1 MPNRPTARDHLAIAL
16 DVPRLD
22 VAEDL
27 VRRLGGVPGW
37 LKVGAELFTAVGP
50 ASLAAAGSVARIF
63 LDAKFHD
70 IPNTVA
76 GAVAAATR
84 HGVGMLTLHAAGGI
98 AMLRA
103 AREAAEETADA
114 IGVPRPLL
122 IGVTVLTSLS
132 HADLKDLG
140 VQADSVEEQVARL
153 LDLALAAGLDGVVAS
168 PREAAEVRRRA
179 GPGLRI
185 VTPGVRAAGAAG
197 DDDQQRTASAGE
209 AILAGADLLVVGRP
223 VVRASDPAAA
233 ARQLVREIE
242 AVLGAQPV

>member
-1 MPNRPTARDHLAIAL
+1 MPLFASARDRLAIAL

-22 VAEDL
+22 TAEDL
-27 VRRLGGVPGW
+27 VRRLDGTAGW

-50 ASLAAAGSVARIF
+50 AALAAAGSSARVF
-63 LDAKFHD
+63 LDTKFHD

-103 AREAAEETADA
+103 AREAAEQTAA
-114 IGVPRPLL
+114 ATGNPRPLL

-132 HADLKDLG
+132 PADLKELG
-140 VQADSVEEQVARL
+140 IEAASVEEQVVRL
-153 LDLALAAGLDGVVAS
+153 VDLVLAAGLDGVVAS
-168 PREAAEVRRRA
+168 PREAASVRRRVGA
-179 GPGLRI
+179 ALRI
-185 VTPGVRAAGAAG
+185 VTPGVRAGNAP
-197 DDDQQRTASAGE
+197 DDDQARTASAGE
-209 AILAGADLLVVGRP
+209 AIEAGADLVVVGRP
-223 VVRASDPAAA
+223 VVRAPDPAAA

-242 AVLGAQPV
+242 VALGARRA

>member
-1 MPNRPTARDHLAIAL
+1 MQPFAPARDSLAVAL

-22 VAEDL
+22 TAEDL
-27 VRRLGGVPGW
+27 VRRLAGVPGW

-50 ASLAAAGSVARIF
+50 SALVAAGSAARVF
-63 LDAKFHD
+63 LDAKLHD

-76 GAVAAATR
+76 GAVSAATR

-103 AREAAEETADA
+103 ARDAADETAA
-114 IGVPRPLL
+114 ALGTARPLL

-132 HADLKDLG
+132 PADLKDLG
-140 VQADSVEEQVARL
+140 INASSVEEQVARL
-153 LDLALAAGLDGVVAS
+153 LDLVLAAGLDGVVAS

-185 VTPGVRAAGAAG
+185 VTPGVRAAGAA
-197 DDDQQRTASAGE
+197 DDDQQRTATAAE
-209 AILAGADLLVVGRP
+209 AIEAGADLIVVGRP
-223 VVRASDPAAA
+223 VIRAPDPAAA

-242 AVLGAQPV
+242 VALGARRA

>member
-1 MPNRPTARDHLAIAL
+1 MPDFPRARDFLAVAL

-27 VRRLGGVPGW
+27 VRRLDGVPGW

-50 ASLAAAGSVARIF
+50 AALAAAGSVARVF
-63 LDAKFHD
+63 LDAKLHD

-103 AREAAEETADA
+103 AREAAEETAQT

-122 IGVTVLTSLS
+122 VGVTVLTSLS
-132 HADLKDLG
+132 PADLKELG
-140 VQADSVEEQVARL
+140 IQANTVDEQVARL
-153 LDLALAAGLDGVVAS
+153 VDLALAAGLDGVVAS
-168 PREAAEVRRRA
+168 PHEAAAIRQRA

-185 VTPGVRAAGAAG
+185 VTPGVRPANAGG
-197 DDDQQRTASAGE
+197 DDQRRTASAGD
-209 AILAGADLLVVGRP
+209 AIQAGADLVVVGRP
-223 VVRASDPAAA
+223 VVRAPDPAAA
-233 ARQLVREIE
+233 ARELVREIE
-242 AVLGAQPV
+242 LALGARRA

>member
-1 MPNRPTARDHLAIAL
+1 MQQRRSARDRLAIAL

-27 VRRLGGVPGW
+27 VRRLEGVPGW

-63 LDAKFHD
+63 LDAKLHD

-114 IGVPRPLL
+114 IGGPRPLL

-132 HADLKDLG
+132 PADLKDLG
-140 VQADSVEEQVARL
+140 FQADSVEDQVARM
-153 LDLALAAGLDGVVAS
+153 LDLAQSAGLDGVVAS

-179 GPGLRI
+179 GPGLVI
-185 VTPGVRAAGAAG
+185 VTPGVRPQGAAG
-197 DDDQQRTASAGE
+197 DDQRRTASAGE

-223 VVRASDPAAA
+223 VARAADPAAA

-242 AVLGAQPV
+242 AALDAKPA

>member
-1 MPNRPTARDHLAIAL
+1 MPDRPSARDFLAVAL

-27 VRRLGGVPGW
+27 VRRLAGVPGW

-50 ASLAAAGSVARIF
+50 AALAAAGSVARVF
-63 LDAKFHD
+63 LDAKLHD

-103 AREAAEETADA
+103 AREAAEETAQA

-122 IGVTVLTSLS
+122 VGVTVLTSLS
-132 HADLKDLG
+132 PADLKDLG
-140 VQADSVEEQVARL
+140 IQADSVDEQVARL

-168 PREAAEVRRRA
+168 PREAAAVRQRA

-185 VTPGVRAAGAAG
+185 VTPGVRPAGAA
-197 DDDQQRTASAGE
+197 DDDQRRTASAGD
-209 AILAGADLLVVGRP
+209 AIQAGADLVVVGRP
-223 VVRASDPAAA
+223 VARAPDPAAA
-233 ARQLVREIE
+233 ARALVREIE
-242 AVLGAQPV
+242 IALGSRRA

>member
-1 MPNRPTARDHLAIAL
+1 MPDFTRARDFLAVAL

-27 VRRLGGVPGW
+27 VRRLDGVPGW

-50 ASLAAAGSVARIF
+50 AALAAAGSVARVF
-63 LDAKFHD
+63 LDAKLHD

-84 HGVGMLTLHAAGGI
+84 HGVGMITLHAAGGI

-103 AREAAEETADA
+103 AREAAEETAQM

-122 IGVTVLTSLS
+122 VGVTVLTSLS
-132 HADLKDLG
+132 PADLKELG
-140 VQADSVEEQVARL
+140 IQANTVDEQVARL
-153 LDLALAAGLDGVVAS
+153 VDLALAAGLDGVVAS
-168 PREAAEVRRRA
+168 PHEAAAIRQRA

-185 VTPGVRAAGAAG
+185 VTPGVRPANAAG
-197 DDDQQRTASAGE
+197 DDQRRTASAGD
-209 AILAGADLLVVGRP
+209 AIQAGADLVVVGRP
-223 VVRASDPAAA
+223 VVRAPDPAAA
-233 ARQLVREIE
+233 ARELVREIE
-242 AVLGAQPV
+242 LALGARRA

>member
-1 MPNRPTARDHLAIAL
+1 MPDRPSARDFLAVAL

-27 VRRLGGVPGW
+27 VRRLDGVPGW

-50 ASLAAAGSVARIF
+50 AALAAAGSVARVF
-63 LDAKFHD
+63 LDAKLHD

-103 AREAAEETADA
+103 ARETAEETAQA

-122 IGVTVLTSLS
+122 VGVTVLTSLS
-132 HADLKDLG
+132 PSDLKDLG
-140 VQADSVEEQVARL
+140 IQADSVDEQVARMV
-153 LDLALAAGLDGVVAS
+153 DLALAAGLDGVVAS
-168 PREAAEVRRRA
+168 PREAAAVRQRA

-185 VTPGVRAAGAAG
+185 VTPGVRPANAA
-197 DDDQQRTASAGE
+197 DDDQRRTASASD
-209 AILAGADLLVVGRP
+209 AIAAGADLVVVGRP
-223 VVRASDPAAA
+223 VVRAPDPAAA
-233 ARQLVREIE
+233 ARELVREIE
-242 AVLGAQPV
+242 LALGSRRA

>member
-1 MPNRPTARDHLAIAL
+1 MPDRPSARDFLAVAL

-22 VAEDL
+22 AAEDL
-27 VRRLGGVPGW
+27 VRRLDGVPGW

-50 ASLAAAGSVARIF
+50 AALAAAGSVARVF
-63 LDAKFHD
+63 LDAKLHD

-103 AREAAEETADA
+103 AREAAEETAQA

-122 IGVTVLTSLS
+122 VGVTVLTSLS
-132 HADLKDLG
+132 PADLKELG
-140 VQADSVEEQVARL
+140 FQADSVDEQVARL
-153 LDLALAAGLDGVVAS
+153 LDIALAAGLDGVVAS
-168 PREAAEVRRRA
+168 PREAAAVRQRA

-185 VTPGVRAAGAAG
+185 VTPGVRPAGAAG
-197 DDDQQRTASAGE
+197 DDQRRTATAGD
-209 AILAGADLLVVGRP
+209 AIQAGADLVVVGRP
-223 VVRASDPAAA
+223 VVRAPDPAAA
-233 ARQLVREIE
+233 ARELVREIE
-242 AVLGAQPV
+242 LALGSRRA

>member
-1 MPNRPTARDHLAIAL
+1 MPDFPRARDFLAVAL

-22 VAEDL
+22 AAEDL
-27 VRRLGGVPGW
+27 VRRLDGVPGW

-50 ASLAAAGSVARIF
+50 AALAAAGSVARVF
-63 LDAKFHD
+63 LDAKLHD

-103 AREAAEETADA
+103 AREAAEETAQT

-122 IGVTVLTSLS
+122 VGVTVLTSLS
-132 HADLKDLG
+132 PADLKELG
-140 VQADSVEEQVARL
+140 IQANTVDEQVARL
-153 LDLALAAGLDGVVAS
+153 VDLALAAGLDGVVAS
-168 PREAAEVRRRA
+168 PHEAAAIRQRA

-185 VTPGVRAAGAAG
+185 VTPGVRPANAAG
-197 DDDQQRTASAGE
+197 DDQRRTASAGD
-209 AILAGADLLVVGRP
+209 AIQAGADLVVVGRP
-223 VVRASDPAAA
+223 VVRAPDPAAA
-233 ARQLVREIE
+233 ARELVREIE
-242 AVLGAQPV
+242 LALGARRA

>member
-1 MPNRPTARDHLAIAL
+1 MQPFAPARDSLAVAL

-22 VAEDL
+22 TAEDL
-27 VRRLGGVPGW
+27 VRRLAGVPGW

-50 ASLAAAGSVARIF
+50 SALVAAGSAARVF
-63 LDAKFHD
+63 LDAKLHD

-103 AREAAEETADA
+103 ARDAADETAA
-114 IGVPRPLL
+114 ALGIARPLL
-122 IGVTVLTSLS
+122 VGVTVLTSLS
-132 HADLKDLG
+132 PADLKDLG
-140 VQADSVEEQVARL
+140 INASSVEEQVARL
-153 LDLALAAGLDGVVAS
+153 LDLVLAAGLDGVVAS
-168 PREAAEVRRRA
+168 PREAAQVRRRA

-185 VTPGVRAAGAAG
+185 VTPGVRPAGAA
-197 DDDQQRTASAGE
+197 DDDQRRTATAAE
-209 AILAGADLLVVGRP
+209 AIEAGADLIVVGRP
-223 VVRASDPAAA
+223 VIRAPDPAAA

-242 AVLGAQPV
+242 VALGARRA

>member
-1 MPNRPTARDHLAIAL
+1 MRDRRSARDFLAVAL

-22 VAEDL
+22 AAEDL
-27 VRRLGGVPGW
+27 VRRLAGVPGW

-50 ASLAAAGSVARIF
+50 AALAAAGSVARVF
-63 LDAKFHD
+63 LDAKLHD

-84 HGVGMLTLHAAGGI
+84 HGVGMLTLHAAGGL

-103 AREAAEETADA
+103 AREAAEETAQA

-132 HADLKDLG
+132 PADLKDLG
-140 VQADSVEEQVARL
+140 IQADSIDDQVARM

-168 PREAAEVRRRA
+168 PREAAAVRQRA
-179 GPGLRI
+179 GPELRI
-185 VTPGVRAAGAAG
+185 VTPGVRPAGAAG
-197 DDDQQRTASAGE
+197 DDQRRTASAGD
-209 AILAGADLLVVGRP
+209 AIQAGADLVVVGRP
-223 VVRASDPAAA
+223 VVRAPDPAAA
-233 ARQLVREIE
+233 ARELVREIE
-242 AVLGAQPV
+242 LALGPRRA

>member
-1 MPNRPTARDHLAIAL
+1 MPDRPSARDFLAVAL

-22 VAEDL
+22 AAEDL
-27 VRRLGGVPGW
+27 VRRLDGVPGW

-50 ASLAAAGSVARIF
+50 AALAAAGSVARVF
-63 LDAKFHD
+63 LDAKLHD

-103 AREAAEETADA
+103 AREAAEETAQA

-122 IGVTVLTSLS
+122 VGVTVLTSLS
-132 HADLKDLG
+132 PADLKDLG
-140 VQADSVEEQVARL
+140 IQADSVDEQVARL

-168 PREAAEVRRRA
+168 PREARRCASAPARAADRDARACGRRA
-179 GPGLRI
+179 R
-185 VTPGVRAAGAAG
+185 RATISGAPRAPAT
-197 DDDQQRTASAGE
+197 RSRPAPIWSWWA
-209 AILAGADLLVVGRP
+209 VP
-223 VVRASDPAAA
+223 VVRAPDPAAA
-233 ARQLVREIE
+233 ARELVREIE
-242 AVLGAQPV
+242 LALGSRRA